1 MECTEA
7 RSNSRVPDSG
17 ATTKRKRE
25 KSVATPTHEPSRVR
39 NTQVAAVVD
48 VGDLATA
55 DNSATT
61 DVWVT
66 TETDME
72 DLVATIK
79 VAVRDALDY
88 HMESPSFV
96 QTLELVAVEAFEE
109 LVADASRTP
118 PLMEAQTERA
128 RQRTKRRS
136 VAFWRSH

>member
-1 MECTEA
+1 MECAEA

-25 KSVATPTHEPSRVR
+25 KSVATPTREPSRVR

-72 DLVATIK
+72 DLVANIK

-96 QTLELVAVEAFEE
+96 QTLELVAVEAFE
-109 LVADASRTP
+109 
-118 PLMEAQTERA
+118 
-128 RQRTKRRS
+128 
-136 VAFWRSH
+136 